1 MVRGADCEGLLAG
14 FALLAGRQE
23 GREPLATVVGWL
35 DRDGHWTEE
44 EHAVGDRLLEAARSD
59 AHTAVPGEAMLVER
73 MAQATRRELT
83 EWLARVPVPTPRWD
97 TLEVRLT
104 GLVLFRSDG
113 RLGDGRRS

>member
-1 MVRGADCEGLLAG
+1 VA
-14 FALLAGRQE
+14 
-23 GREPLATVVGWL
+23 
-35 DRDGHWTEE
+35 
-44 EHAVGDRLLEAARSD
+44 EAARARD
-59 AHTAVPGEAMLVER
+59 QITLGRLERAMGFVGGGHTAGEAMLVER